1 MRQKIAIAVG
11 GILVLAL
18 VVFAIGRLVSPRDV
32 PAVVAASK
40 PATCADAY
48 RVLKLAPSQISAAN
62 PVCLSQSLKLSG
74 EVTGQVAEAYAV
86 AQDSAAPTAMC
97 SVPKRWNAFPQALLA
112 LVAGGK
118 AYRLRISA
126 PGSSEH
132 QPVSISNLTDV
143 IELASISDPS
153 QHWPL
158 GTGKVM
164 MNADGVTG
172 TLDVNVL
179 QDVSGAVPVHI
190 TGQWACGAPLP
201 LPASAAGAPCASFYA
216 LNHLSAADVA
226 RMKARACHAVD
237 LTFAGAVS
245 AHLDHA
251 VTDTVDPQAGLGGDN
266 FCSAGSEEYL
276 ATLKFS
282 IGDESF
288 LLNLGASQYQGVT
301 PGRYPADSISG
312 IGVALFL
319 GYADPST
326 HGDFVTDDKVFWVG
340 SSGTFSIAKDMK
352 SGTVDATVRS
362 LTGNRGSTVRI
373 KGSWRCAA

>member
-226 RMKARACHAVD
+226 GMKARACHAVD